1 MGLDES
7 IPSSPA
13 IPSLAEEGAIDE
25 VLSDL
30 PPLKLRN
37 LIQLEYKSL
46 FSWEVCF
53 LSLAGIRGFGQKLT
67 NGFQSVVRSVDGIER
82 LESGELMA
90 FVVWYAVWTFLVSI
104 NVTEFI
110 NSLYMQGRRGYLLMG
125 TSKRASPSMSSKG

>member
-46 FSWEVCF
+46 FSWE
-53 LSLAGIRGFGQKLT
+53 
-67 NGFQSVVRSVDGIER
+67 SVVRSVDGIER

-90 FVVWYAVWTFLVSI
+90 FVVWADEATYSWVPVNELRLRCPQKVLDFVLSLLIFKDSI
-104 NVTEFI
+104 E
-110 NSLYMQGRRGYLLMG
+110 
-125 TSKRASPSMSSKG
+125 SK